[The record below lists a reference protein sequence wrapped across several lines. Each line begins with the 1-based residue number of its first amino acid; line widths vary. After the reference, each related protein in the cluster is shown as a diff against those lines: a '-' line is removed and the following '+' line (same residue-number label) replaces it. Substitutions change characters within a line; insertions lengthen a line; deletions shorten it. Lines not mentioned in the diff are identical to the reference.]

1 MTREKKIN
9 QHDYIKSLIYL
20 FIIKQGVFDWW
31 LEPYL
36 FESVARTANCSVH
49 KVKRVFYKDILLNDY
64 AWLEQFTY

>member
-1 MTREKKIN
+1 MTRQKKIEQYN
-9 QHDYIKSLIYL
+9 YIKSLIYL
-20 FIIKQGVFDWW
+20 FIVKRGAFDWW

-36 FESVARTANCSVH
+36 FEDVARTVNCSVH

>member
-9 QHDYIKSLIYL
+9 QYNYIKSLIYL
-20 FIIKQGVFDWW
+20 FIIKQGTFDWW

-36 FESVARTANCSVH
+36 FDDVARTANCSVH

>member
-9 QHDYIKSLIYL
+9 QYNYIKSLIYL
-20 FIIKQGVFDWW
+20 FIIKQGAFDWW
-31 LEPYL
+31 LESYL
-36 FESVARTANCSVH
+36 FENIARTANCSVH